1 MSAHFRQYD
10 TADEAA
16 ASAAEFLLKKINE
29 AVKETGNASVVLA
42 GGSAPRHIN
51 AALLKLDQEINI
63 SAIDWYFGD
72 ERAVGPESPDSNFR
86 MQMETLLG
94 PLGVDKEKIHRIR
107 GELGAVEAAENY
119 RRELSGVFHGRPEF
133 DIIMLGLGP
142 DGHTASLFPGDPAI
156 QVKNETVTATAK
168 APLKPHVE
176 RITITIPVINAAK
189 SLMFFTGYAGK
200 ENVIE
205 RLQTGGNGYPFE
217 LVRPESG
224 YAEWFIYGA
233 DK

>member
-1 MSAHFRQYD
+1 MSAHFRQYS

-16 ASAAEFLLKKINE
+16 ASAAEFLLNKINE
-29 AVKETGNASVVLA
+29 AVKKTGNASVVLA

-51 AALLKLDQEINI
+51 AALLKLDQEISI

-72 ERAVGPESPDSNFR
+72 ERAVGPKSPESNFR
-86 MQMETLLG
+86 MQMETLLA
-94 PLGVDKEKIHRIR
+94 PLGVDEERIHRIK
-107 GELGAVEAAENY
+107 GELGAVEAAEDY

-133 DIIMLGLGP
+133 DVIMLGLGP

-156 QVKNETVTATAK
+156 QVKNETVAATAK

-189 SLMFFTGYAGK
+189 SLMFFTGSAGK
-200 ENVIE
+200 EAVIE
-205 RLQTGGNGYPFE
+205 RLKHGGNRYPFE

-224 YAEWFIYGA
+224 NTEWFIYGA

>member
-1 MSAHFRQYD
+1 MSAHLRQYGS
-10 TADEAA
+10 ADEAA
-16 ASAAEFLLKKINE
+16 ASAAEFLLNKINE
-29 AVKETGNASVVLA
+29 AVKKTGNASVVLA
-42 GGSAPRHIN
+42 GGSAPRLIN

-63 SAIDWYFGD
+63 PAIDWYFGD
-72 ERAVGPESPDSNFR
+72 ERAVGPKNPESNFR
-86 MQMETLLG
+86 MQMETLLA
-94 PLGVDKEKIHRIR
+94 PLGVDVERIHRIR
-107 GELGAVEAAENY
+107 GELGAEEAAEDY
-119 RRELSGVFHGRPEF
+119 RRELAGVFHGTPEF

-156 QVKNETVTATAK
+156 RVENETVSATAK

-200 ENVIE
+200 EAVIE
-205 RLQTGGNGYPFE
+205 RLGHGGNRYPFE
-217 LVRPESG
+217 LVHPESCD
-224 YAEWFIYGA
+224 AEWFIYGA